1 MFASWSSAFW
11 QPLMR
16 SISIPNPKRLKN
28 QIFFMVIQK
37 KVKEIHF
44 HYAFFDRNCKDK
56 VRKECQDVFPFLSL
70 LFSFLSLE
78 LCRPWKVK
86 NHLSLELCKPWKAK
100 NHLLLTSCKP
110 WKVKNHLMPIPCR
123 MRTPQAHNVRRLLS
137 QGAKKELP
145 LFASLSREEIWES
158 RNNPPC

>member
-1 MFASWSSAFW
+1 VSPLLLFSSQESFSVQGWKRSSWMASCPLKSMFASWSSVFW
-11 QPLMR
+11 QPLIR
-16 SISIPNPKRLKN
+16 IISIPSPKRLKN

-78 LCRPWKVK
+78 LCRP
-86 NHLSLELCKPWKAK
+86 
-100 NHLLLTSCKP
+100 
-110 WKVKNHLMPIPCR
+110 
-123 MRTPQAHNVRRLLS
+123 
-137 QGAKKELP
+137 
-145 LFASLSREEIWES
+145 
-158 RNNPPC
+158 